1 MASTSLESVDAL
13 SGMNGK
19 VDCIAYLNLVSEPGA
34 VATGSNNSTGAT
46 IRSHPPPHA
55 GCPRGDPGPLAV
67 LHSWHWDSLRP
78 LNVESDP
85 LLIHTFPSGSG
96 WKLNNTERALIS
108 LECGD
113 TSTPARL
120 PR

>member
-55 GCPRGDPGPLAV
+55 GCPRGDPGPLPVLTRFFTVGLLPRFDEPARHRCSAAQDQQHPGDQHYRHAARDSHNVHHDRAV
-67 LHSWHWDSLRP
+67 LS
-78 LNVESDP
+78 
-85 LLIHTFPSGSG
+85 
-96 WKLNNTERALIS
+96 
-108 LECGD
+108 
-113 TSTPARL
+113 
-120 PR
+120 